1 MTPNRLFNRAPVLP
15 VILVLALVAAVSLV
29 TFHGIG
35 ALGGK
40 TTCHQSG
47 IFSCLYSI
55 CVVILTVPILIVV
68 TFFYT
73 LVLDSKLSFSTNS
86 VSPPHRPPRA

>member
-1 MTPNRLFNRAPVLP
+1 MIPNRLFHGTPAIP
-15 VILVLALVAAVSLV
+15 VILVMALIAAVSLV

-40 TTCHQSG
+40 ITCHQSG

-55 CVVILTVPILIVV
+55 CVVILTVPILAAF
-68 TFFYT
+68 TLFYT
-73 LVLDSKLSFSTNS
+73 LVLNSNLSFSTSS
-86 VSPPHRPPRA
+86 VSPLDRPPRI